1 MAQNDLSFHQAA
13 TLLNSIQSQVTGR
26 AAITAS
32 DTSTFVQCAT
42 TTLKTGYDPVFNA
55 VNQLLSR
62 TIYSIRPYTA
72 KFSGIRV
79 SESVYGNH
87 VRKLAVVD
95 NSAVSDDRYA
105 WPSTVDSSHSDN
117 MNGNGQSVDQQ
128 VIRKNSILQTNL
140 YGANVYSDYYTI
152 FRDQLECAFS
162 SPEELGRFWTMI
174 TQNHLD
180 LLEQWREDSAR
191 VALINFIGGIID
203 EKDSARVV
211 HLLSEYKTLCG
222 DDTLTAQ
229 TIYKPENFKS
239 FMQFAY
245 ARIGA
250 VSQMMTERSVQY
262 QTVLKNTPVSRHT
275 PLSDQRC
282 YVLTQ
287 SMKYAEA
294 MALANT
300 FKDSFVS
307 QAKGSIDMEYVN
319 FWQSIE
325 TPDKI
330 SAKPSYINAANGAVK
345 VATANVEQAGI
356 FAVLFDKDALGYAPT
371 QSWSQPAPFNARG
384 GYTTFWVH
392 ETEKVWNDH
401 TEKGVVFLLD

>member
-1 MAQNDLSFHQAA
+1 MAQNDLSFNQVA

-26 AAITAS
+26 ATITAT

-62 TIYSIRPYTA
+62 TIYSIRPYNA
-72 KFSGIRV
+72 KFSGIRA
-79 SESVYGNH
+79 SESAYGNH

-95 NSAVSDDRYA
+95 NPAVNDDRYA
-105 WPSTVDSSHSDN
+105 WPSAYDSSHTSNAD
-117 MNGNGQSVDQQ
+117 GNGQSVDQQ

-191 VALINFIGGIID
+191 VALINFIGGILD
-203 EKDSARVV
+203 ENNNARVV

-245 ARIGA
+245 ARMGT

-262 QTVLKNTPVSRHT
+262 QTVLSDKPVSRHT
-275 PLSDQRC
+275 PLADQRC

-325 TPDKI
+325 TPDSI
-330 SAKPSYINAANGAVK
+330 NAKPSYINAANGAVK
-345 VATANVEQAGI
+345 IAAADVERAGI

-371 QSWSQPAPFNARG
+371 QAWSQPAPFNARG

>member
-1 MAQNDLSFHQAA
+1 MAQNDLSFNQVA
-13 TLLNSIQSQVTGR
+13 TLLNNIQSQVTGR

-32 DTSTFVQCAT
+32 DTNTFVQCAT
-42 TTLKTGYDPVFNA
+42 TTLKTGYDPVFNS

-79 SESVYGNH
+79 SESAYGNH

-95 NSAVSDDRYA
+95 SQAVDDNRYA
-105 WPSTVDSSHSDN
+105 WPCAYDSSNTNN
-117 MNGNGQSVDQQ
+117 MNGNGHGVDQQ

-140 YGANVYSDYYTI
+140 YGSNVYSDYYTI

-203 EKDSARVV
+203 EKNSDRVV
-211 HLLSEYKTLCG
+211 HLLSEYKALCG
-222 DDTLTAQ
+222 DATLTAQ

-245 ARIGA
+245 ARMGT

-262 QTVLKNTPVSRHT
+262 QTVLSKPVSRHT
-275 PLSDQRC
+275 PLADQRC

-319 FWQSIE
+319 FWQSIK
-325 TPDKI
+325 TPDSI
-330 SAKPSYINAANGAVK
+330 SVTPSYIDANNGAVK
-345 VATANVEQAGI
+345 IAANKVEQKGI

-371 QSWSQPAPFNARG
+371 QAWSQPAPFNARG

>member
-1 MAQNDLSFHQAA
+1 MARNDLTFNQVA
-13 TLLNSIQSQVTGR
+13 TLLNSIQSQVTG
-26 AAITAS
+26 AASITA
-32 DTSTFVQCAT
+32 TNTNEFVQCAT

-55 VNQLLSR
+55 INQLLSR
-62 TIYSIRPYTA
+62 TIYNIRPYTA
-72 KFSGIRV
+72 KFGGIRAT
-79 SESVYGNH
+79 ESAYGNH
-87 VRKLAVVD
+87 VRKLTVADNPAVD
-95 NSAVSDDRYA
+95 DDRHK
-105 WPSTVDSSHSDN
+105 WPSAYQSD
-117 MNGNGQSVDQQ
+117 GVPPLGDGKSIDQQ
-128 VIRKNSILQTNL
+128 VIRKNKVLQTNF
-140 YGANVYSDYYTI
+140 YGSNVYSDYYTI

-162 SPEELGRFWTMI
+162 SPDELGRFWSMI
-174 TQNHLD
+174 TQNHSD

-191 VALINFIGGIID
+191 VALINFIGGILD
-203 EKDSARVV
+203 EGNNARVV

-229 TIYKPENFKS
+229 TIYKPENFKA

-245 ARIGA
+245 ARMGA
-250 VSQMMTERSVQY
+250 VSQMMTERSQQY
-262 QTVLKNTPVSRHT
+262 QTVVNALTINRHT
-275 PLSDQRC
+275 PLSEQRC

-300 FKDSFVS
+300 FRDSFVT
-307 QAKGSIDMEYVN
+307 QAKGSVDMEYVN

-325 TPDKI
+325 TPDSI
-330 SAKPSYINAANGAVK
+330 NARPSYIGTTGDVKIAAK
-345 VATANVEQAGI
+345 DVEQAGI
-356 FAVLFDKDALGYAPT
+356 FAVLFDREALGYAPT

-392 ETEKVWNDH
+392 ETERVWNDH